1 MGRHP
6 HPHVQRS
13 EPPQGRRGGGRRLLP
28 NSCAD
33 SGAAGLD
40 RKGNE
45 VGTSNPSTGAVG
57 GQEVRATWD
66 HPGLRRGWLA
76 ARGFILPKGQIPRRV
91 GVVSEGLGF
100 GELLWSPDGK
110 AKSPPAESWH
120 PPGVALL
127 SEMGLRGRRCGNRRG
142 GEVGRWQDGDSPGS
156 AARWL

>member
-1 MGRHP
+1 MCSAQSPHWDAEVVGEGCFLTAVLTLEPQAWTGRGMRW
-6 HPHVQRS
+6 V
-13 EPPQGRRGGGRRLLP
+13 PPTPALR
-28 NSCAD
+28 
-33 SGAAGLD
+33 
-40 RKGNE
+40 
-45 VGTSNPSTGAVG
+45 AVG
-57 GQEVRATWD
+57 GQEVRAIWD

-127 SEMGLRGRRCGNRRG
+127 SETGLRGRRCGNRRG
-142 GEVGRWQDGDSPGS
+142 GEVGRGQDSDSPGS